1 MLPVQQSVQ
10 HAEGARV
17 VIAVL
22 ALATMA
28 YWRLV
33 LRLLLILV
41 AVATAVGAV
50 ALLQI
55 MLR

>member
-1 MLPVQQSVQ
+1 MLPVQQSAQ
-10 HAEGARV
+10 HADDLRV

-50 ALLQI
+50 ALLQV
-55 MLR
+55 LLK

>member
-1 MLPVQQSVQ
+1 MLPVQQSAQ
-10 HAEGARV
+10 HADDLRV
-17 VIAVL
+17 IIGVL

-50 ALLQI
+50 ALLQV
-55 MLR
+55 LLK